1 MDDMLAA
8 HACAKCVLCDKEL
21 LERSGIFIHL
31 SRVHFRN
38 DQNGTKDGREEPK
51 IVKSAI
57 LKCEKCSRYFMEN
70 NENKANSSK
79 LCKICSPLQPFVV
92 PLHMGIRENPEKKS
106 FDPEEEEVID
116 VPSEDHDSSDDNF
129 DYLDGKFI
137 LISKNHVQKLTK
149 AHYSKSQIF
158 VQKFN
163 FDNPP
168 NIFTSFLR

>member
-149 AHYSKSQIF
+149 AHYSKSQSITRSLIF
-158 VQKFN
+158 
-163 FDNPP
+163 
-168 NIFTSFLR
+168 